1 MVSEHKHYCRTH
13 GKVHYAYVCVEI
25 KLNTSSSQFTRIMI
39 DCHKDGIPTP
49 WLSSAVDGIMEV
61 ADKIMDMGMYQNI
74 IINLVSVNG
83 IEELTTE
90 DIVRA
95 TASNAI
101 WKALMPRKFP
111 LKLAFINHL
120 WNIEYP
126 TLRLAT

>member
-1 MVSEHKHYCRTH
+1 MVSEHKHFSKIH

-25 KLNTSSSQFTRIMI
+25 KLNTSSSKFTRIAV
-39 DCHKDGIPTP
+39 DCHNDDIPTT
-49 WLSSAVDGIMEV
+49 WLSSAVDGLMEV
-61 ADKIMDMGMYQNI
+61 SDKIMEMGMYQNI
-74 IINLVSVNG
+74 VIKLISVNG
-83 IEELTTE
+83 MEEITTE
-90 DIVRA
+90 DIVHA

-111 LKLAFINHL
+111 LKFALINHL

>member
-1 MVSEHKHYCRTH
+1 MVSEHKHYCKSN

-25 KLNTSSSQFTRIMI
+25 KLNTSSSKFTRIAI
-39 DCHKDGIPTP
+39 DCHKDKIPMP

-61 ADKIMDMGMYQNI
+61 SDRIMGMGMYQNMI
-74 IINLVSVNG
+74 VRLISVNG
-83 IEELTTE
+83 LEDLTT
-90 DIVRA
+90 DDMVRV
-95 TASNAI
+95 TASNAL